1 MAMTTADIKLT
12 VFMLNAEQA
21 MNLSQ
26 GTEKRDPVYHL
37 SHTAAESPPS
47 TCDN

>member
-26 GTEKRDPVYHL
+26 CTEKVILFTTCRIPL
-37 SHTAAESPPS
+37 NQAI